1 MGLGSMEQ
9 LLAVSAM
16 PSSSMSDTA
25 RRLAAFSLFDWL
37 VCTRAGED
45 QELSRIMRDFVR
57 EEGGKPVAT
66 VVGERTKYPARAA
79 ALANGTS
86 SHALDYDDTHFA
98 HIGHLSVG
106 IYPAALAAAEEM
118 NAAADETR
126 DAFLVGAEAACRIGM
141 ALGRIHYQR
150 GFHQTATAGA
160 IGATVAAGRLYR
172 LTAGQMRNALSL
184 VATRASGLKSQ
195 FGTMGKPYNAGIAAA
210 NGVEAASLAKRG
222 FVSCED
228 GVAGPQGFIATHSD
242 RPDSDSAWADPP
254 PRRWVFEDNK
264 YKLHACCH
272 GTHAMIEALRD
283 AIDQRRFCAHELK
296 SITVFTHPRWLT
308 VCDIKEPRTGL
319 EVKFSYAHLAAMV
332 VSGIDT
338 SSDKIYTAALAG
350 DEDLRKLAGRVEVV
364 GDETLGDLAARVIVG
379 LEADTGGEVSH
390 DLASRLSLDVLERG
404 LRAKARGLLGAE
416 SADKLWA
423 SVSALERLSA
433 SELAGLIND
442 HQLSVV

>member
-16 PSSSMSDTA
+16 PSSSMSETA
-25 RRLAAFSLFDWL
+25 RQLAAFSLFDWL
-37 VCTRAGED
+37 VCARAGED

-57 EEGGKPVAT
+57 DEEGKPVAT
-66 VVGERTKYPARAA
+66 VVGERHKYPARAA
-79 ALANGTS
+79 ALANGTI

-118 NAAADETR
+118 NAGAGETR
-126 DAFLVGAEAACRIGM
+126 DAFVVGAEAACRIGM

-172 LTAGQMRNALSL
+172 LTTAQMRNALSL

-210 NGVEAASLAKRG
+210 NGVEAAKLAKRG
-222 FVSCED
+222 FVSCDD
-228 GVAGPQGFIATHSD
+228 GVAGAQGFIATHSD
-242 RPDSDSAWADPP
+242 CPDADTAWADPP
-254 PRRWVFEDNK
+254 PRRWIFEDNK

-272 GTHAMIEALRD
+272 GTHAMIEAVHD
-283 AIDQRRFCAHELK
+283 AIGQRRFSARELK
-296 SITVFTHPRWLT
+296 NITVFTHPRWLN
-308 VCDIKEPRTGL
+308 VCDIKQPRTGL

-350 DEDLRKLAGRVEVV
+350 DENLRKLAGRVEVV
-364 GDETLGDLAARVIVG
+364 GDEALGDLVAHVVVRLEDGAAI
-379 LEADTGGEVSH
+379 DVSH
-390 DLASRLSLDVLERG
+390 DLASRLPLNVLERG
-404 LRAKARGLLGAE
+404 LRSKARGLLGTE
-416 SADKLWA
+416 SADNLWA
-423 SVSALERLSA
+423 SMSALDRLSA
-433 SELAGLIND
+433 RELAGLMND
-442 HQLSVV
+442 HQPAVV

>member
-16 PSSSMSDTA
+16 PSSSMSNTA
-25 RRLAAFSLFDWL
+25 RQLAAFSLFDWL
-37 VCTRAGED
+37 VCARAGED

-66 VVGERTKYPARAA
+66 VVGERAKYPARAA
-79 ALANGTS
+79 ALANGTI

-118 NAAADETR
+118 NAGADEAR
-126 DAFLVGAEAACRIGM
+126 DAFVVGAEAACRIGM

-172 LTAGQMRNALSL
+172 LTTGQMRNALSL

-210 NGVEAASLAKRG
+210 NGVEAARLAKRG

-228 GVAGPQGFIATHSD
+228 GVAGAQGFIATHSD
-242 RPDSDSAWADPP
+242 CPDTDLAWTDPP

-272 GTHAMIEALRD
+272 GTHAMIEALRA

-296 SITVFTHPRWLT
+296 SITVFTHPRWLN
-308 VCDIKEPRTGL
+308 VCDIKQPRTGL
-319 EVKFSYAHLAAMV
+319 EAKFSYAHLAAMV

-338 SSDKIYTAALAG
+338 SSDKIYTTALAG
-350 DEDLRKLAGRVEVV
+350 DENLRKLARRVEVV
-364 GDETLGDLAARVIVG
+364 GDETLGDMAVHVVVE
-379 LEADTGGEVSH
+379 LEGDASVDVLH
-390 DLASRLSLDVLERG
+390 DLASRLPLEVLERG
-404 LRAKARGLLGAE
+404 LRSKARGLLGAE
-416 SADKLWA
+416 FADKLWA
-423 SVSALERLSA
+423 SVSALDRLSA
-433 SELAGLIND
+433 SELAGLMND
-442 HQLSVV
+442 HQPSVV

>member
-16 PSSSMSDTA
+16 PSSSISETGLQ
-25 RRLAAFSLFDWL
+25 LAAFSLFDWL
-37 VCTRAGED
+37 VCARAGED

-57 EEGGKPVAT
+57 DEGGKPVAT
-66 VVGERTKYPARAA
+66 VVGERHKYPARAA
-79 ALANGTS
+79 ALANGTI

-118 NAAADETR
+118 NAGADETR
-126 DAFLVGAEAACRIGM
+126 DAFVVGAEAACRIGM

-150 GFHQTATAGA
+150 GFHQTATAGS
-160 IGATVAAGRLYR
+160 IGATVAAGRVYR
-172 LTAGQMRNALSL
+172 LTTGQMRNALSL

-210 NGVEAASLAKRG
+210 NGVEAARLAKRG
-222 FVSCED
+222 FVSCDD

-242 RPDSDSAWADPP
+242 GPDADAAWADAP
-254 PRRWVFEDNK
+254 PRRWIFEDNK

-272 GTHAMIEALRD
+272 GTHAMIEAVRD
-283 AIDQRRFCAHELK
+283 AIGQRRFPAGELK
-296 SITVFTHPRWLT
+296 SITVFTHPRWLN
-308 VCDIKEPRTGL
+308 VCDIKQPRTGL

-350 DEDLRKLAGRVEVV
+350 DENLRKLAGRVDVV
-364 GDETLGDLAARVIVG
+364 GDEALSDLAAHVVVR
-379 LEADTGGEVSH
+379 LEGDAGIDVSH
-390 DLASRLSLDVLERG
+390 DLASRLPLDVLERG
-404 LRAKARGLLGAE
+404 LRSKARGLLGAE
-416 SADKLWA
+416 SADNLWA
-423 SVSALERLSA
+423 SMSALDRLSA
-433 SELAGLIND
+433 RELAGLMND
-442 HQLSVV
+442 HQPAVV